1 MSDRSVPPPTT
12 AHPSAGAERRH
23 HARVVYHG
31 PARII
36 TRHGASDGQV
46 LDLSFK
52 GALLALN
59 PAPPLGED
67 CAVEVTLGES
77 GPIVRLEGHVAHVE
91 DGHLGLFCE
100 RIDLDSACHLRR
112 LVELNLGDANLLE
125 RELAALV
132 RGE

>member
-1 MSDRSVPPPTT
+1 MPDQPPI
-12 AHPSAGAERRH
+12 HPASPNAPGTERRH

-31 PARII
+31 PARFIG
-36 TRHGASDGQV
+36 RHGSQEGEV

-52 GALLALN
+52 GALLALD
-59 PAPPLGED
+59 PPPELGERG
-67 CAVEVTLGES
+67 AVEILLGDH
-77 GPIVRLEGHVAHVE
+77 GPVVRLEGHVVHVE
-91 DGHLGLFCE
+91 AYYLGLFCE

-112 LVELNLGDANLLE
+112 LVELNLGDTNLLE